1 MYKGARSEGIPGS
14 PFTSISFSGP
24 RMAPRASRI
33 PPCPLPL
40 SYTRY
45 LLGAE
50 SLLPTHSP
58 ALHTEGQEQ
67 DSGSVLVYSLS
78 VITVARTPKAG
89 QETQQNLLSL
99 PSALGSASRPSLG
112 PSQAVTW
119 QWLILFPAQ
128 MACHVPQRRKLY
140 AVIQL
145 GYMITSPTGPAFSQ
159 WFRKQVTLLYQGGWP
174 PFGISARVE
183 GPPCVAAHSW
193 YELLCKPTG
202 LHPQNSARAIFLPVA
217 LILGKEPPPPSLG
230 GVPEAEGPL

>member
-1 MYKGARSEGIPGS
+1 
-14 PFTSISFSGP
+14 
-24 RMAPRASRI
+24 MAPRASRI

-112 PSQAVTW
+112 PSQAVTC

-159 WFRKQVTLLYQGGWP
+159 WFRKQVTYTVPGWLAAFWDFCSGRRATLCGCSLL
-174 PFGISARVE
+174 V
-183 GPPCVAAHSW
+183 
-193 YELLCKPTG
+193 
-202 LHPQNSARAIFLPVA
+202 
-217 LILGKEPPPPSLG
+217 
-230 GVPEAEGPL
+230 